1 MSEII
6 HAKDLRPGNTFI
18 INGDLYEVLEIT
30 FNKTAMRAG
39 LVKNK
44 IKNLRTGTIIWKDL
58 TNGRFEKV
66 VIDKIKMSFSY
77 VDGSNY
83 VFMNNTN
90 FETIEISEQ
99 KVKNIKNF
107 LVDGIEVSI
116 LKYNDEILDIN
127 LPETIVCNLIDCEDA
142 VQGNTV
148 KAVMKKA
155 HISTGYEVEVP
166 QFVKKTD
173 RIIISTIDG
182 SYKGREN
189 K

>member
-1 MSEII
+1 MSEIV
-6 HAKDLRPGNTFI
+6 HAKDLRPGNTFVDDG
-18 INGDLYEVLEIT
+18 NLYEVLEIT

-66 VIDKIKMSFSY
+66 VVDRIKMSFSY
-77 VDGSNY
+77 VNATNY
-83 VFMNNTN
+83 VFMDNTS
-90 FETIEISEQ
+90 FETIEIPEQ
-99 KVKNIKNF
+99 KIGEMKNF
-107 LVDGIEVSI
+107 LVDGVEVSI
-116 LKYNDEILDIN
+116 LKYNDEILGIK
-127 LPETIVCNLIDCEDA
+127 LPDTIVCSLIDCEDA

-148 KAVMKKA
+148 KAIMKKA
-155 HISTGYEVEVP
+155 HISTGYEVAVP
-166 QFVKKTD
+166 QFIKKTD
-173 RIIISTIDG
+173 RIIISTSDG